1 MSILQSVA
9 RNIAMLTAS
18 RFVTWIAAF
27 AFTIAQAR
35 YLGPGHF
42 GELSVALTFAALLAI
57 VMDFGL
63 GTQLSRMVAQRSPG
77 NEQALAA
84 TIAIRA
90 GLWVVAA
97 PALLLVCVALGY
109 SAELQLTVLLL
120 AVSIFLVGISNTIAS
135 FLQGHE
141 EFALP
146 AFAAVA
152 QGVTAAA
159 IGGLILAARPEIA
172 AVAYAFVAAGLVSL
186 AVLSLSQRV
195 RESLR
200 HPRVDARAALRLLRA
215 GVPLGVYAIATT
227 VYFSVD
233 MVMLQRLAA
242 PENVGW
248 YAAAY
253 RPFGAATLFPSIVAG
268 TVLYPVLSRLS
279 LGSRDELGAVIEKS
293 LTVLTLAG
301 VGVALV
307 FALFAERIVG
317 ILYPAQSY
325 AEAAGALRLL
335 APGLLFIYV
344 NWALATALLGLRLER
359 RLIVMAVTVAL
370 LNPLMNLVA
379 IPLFQERGAAFT
391 TSLTELIVLVWLV
404 RMMPR
409 DLLRL
414 ASVRVGAKAAA
425 AAVLTAVVLAP
436 LRDLPLVMTVPF
448 AILLYAAA
456 ALAVRAVTARELAAL
471 GAVVLPLSRPARG
484 GVR

>member
-1 MSILQSVA
+1 
-9 RNIAMLTAS
+9 
-18 RFVTWIAAF
+18 
-27 AFTIAQAR
+27 
-35 YLGPGHF
+35 
-42 GELSVALTFAALLAI
+42 
-57 VMDFGL
+57 
-63 GTQLSRMVAQRSPG
+63 
-77 NEQALAA
+77 
-84 TIAIRA
+84 
-90 GLWVVAA
+90 
-97 PALLLVCVALGY
+97 
-109 SAELQLTVLLL
+109 
-120 AVSIFLVGISNTIAS
+120 
-135 FLQGHE
+135 
-141 EFALP
+141 
-146 AFAAVA
+146 
-152 QGVTAAA
+152 
-159 IGGLILAARPEIA
+159 
-172 AVAYAFVAAGLVSL
+172 
-186 AVLSLSQRV
+186 
-195 RESLR
+195 
-200 HPRVDARAALRLLRA
+200 
-215 GVPLGVYAIATT
+215 
-227 VYFSVD
+227 
-233 MVMLQRLAA
+233 
-242 PENVGW
+242 
-248 YAAAY
+248 
-253 RPFGAATLFPSIVAG
+253 
-268 TVLYPVLSRLS
+268 VLSRLS

>member
-152 QGVTAAA
+152 QGVTAAV
-159 IGGLILAARPEIA
+159 IGGFILAARPEIA

-200 HPRVDARAALRLLRA
+200 HPRVDAQAAVRLLRA

-242 PENVGW
+242 SDNVGW

-391 TSLTELIVLVWLV
+391 TSLTELIVLIWLV

-414 ASVRVGAKAAA
+414 SSVRVGAKAAA

>member
-1 MSILQSVA
+1 MSILHSVA

-42 GELSVALTFAALLAI
+42 GELSVALTYAALLAI

-63 GTQLSRMVAQRSPG
+63 GTQLSRMIAQRSPG
-77 NEQALAA
+77 HEQALAA

-90 GLWVVAA
+90 GLWIVAA
-97 PALLLVCVALGY
+97 PALLLACVALGY
-109 SAELQLTVLLL
+109 SAELQLTIVLLAL
-120 AVSIFLVGISNTIAS
+120 SIFLVGVSNTIAS

-152 QGVTAAA
+152 QGITAAA
-159 IGGLILAARPEIA
+159 IGGLILAARPEIT
-172 AVAYAFVAAGLVSL
+172 AVAYAFVAAGVVNL
-186 AVLSLSQRV
+186 AVLSLSRRV

-200 HPRVDARAALRLLRA
+200 RPRVEVQAALRLLRG
-215 GVPLGVYAIATT
+215 GVPFGIYAIATT
-227 VYFSVD
+227 VYFGLD
-233 MVMLQRLAA
+233 MIMLQRLAA
-242 PENVGW
+242 AENVGW

-279 LGSRDELGAVIEKS
+279 LGSRDDLGAVIEKA
-293 LTVLTLAG
+293 LTLLTLAG

-359 RLIVMAVTVAL
+359 RLIVMAVTVAV

-379 IPLFQERGAAFT
+379 IPLFQEKGAAFT
-391 TSLTELIVLVWLV
+391 TSLTELIVLLWLV

-409 DLLRL
+409 DLLRR

-425 AAVLTAVVLAP
+425 AAVLTAIVLAP
-436 LRDLPLVMTVPF
+436 LRDQPLLVTLPF
-448 AILLYAAA
+448 AIVLYAAA
-456 ALAVRAVTARELAAL
+456 ALAVRAVTARELVAL
-471 GAVVLPLSRPARG
+471 GAVVVPLPRATRGEAR
-484 GVR
+484 